1 MGYYDE
7 FENAKYENKKKG
19 TGKTILT
26 SLISG
31 ALGGALVLG
40 VMTFNEDEQQP
51 GQEAAISQAKNYAEE
66 ASVPVATK
74 ELKAG
79 GSIADIVDSLS
90 PAIIGITN
98 MQQSSSFFDEGMETV
113 EAGTGSGVIF
123 KQSGKDAFIITNNHV
138 IEGSQAIEVT
148 LHNGEK
154 VSAELI
160 GTDPLTDIAVLKID
174 SKNVKAIA
182 KFGDSSKL
190 RTGEN
195 VIAIGNPLGLDLYS
209 TVTQGIISGKDRTIN
224 TNTSEGTW
232 GLNVL
237 QTDAAINPGNSG
249 GPLINM
255 SGEVI
260 GINTLKIG
268 QTGVEGIGF
277 AVPSNDVMQVAGQ
290 LLETGKVQRPFL
302 GVGLRDVSEF
312 PQYQLQE
319 NIGLPENMTE
329 GVIIASVSPNSPA
342 QVAGLQKLD
351 VITAI
356 DGEEVKTTNDLRRL
370 LYTSTN
376 IGDEIKVKFYRGKEQ
391 KTVTVKLTSKDATN
405 A

>member
-7 FENAKYENKKKG
+7 FENTKYENKKKG

-51 GQEAAISQAKNYAEE
+51 GQEAATSQAKNYAEE

-90 PAIIGITN
+90 PAIVGITN

-319 NIGLPENMTE
+319 NIGLPENVIE
-329 GVIIASVSPNSPA
+329 GVIIASVSTNSPA

-356 DGEEVKTTNDLRRL
+356 NGEEVKTTNDLRRL

>member
-51 GQEAAISQAKNYAEE
+51 GQEAAISQAENYAEE

-319 NIGLPENMTE
+319 NIGLPEKVTE

-356 DGEEVKTTNDLRRL
+356 NGEEVKTTNDLRRL